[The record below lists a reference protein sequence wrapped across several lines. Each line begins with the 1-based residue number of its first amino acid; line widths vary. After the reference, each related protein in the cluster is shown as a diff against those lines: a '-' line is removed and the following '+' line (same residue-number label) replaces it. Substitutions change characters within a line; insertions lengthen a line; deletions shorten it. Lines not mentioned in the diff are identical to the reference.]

1 MRKQAVIAAALL
13 SLYALG
19 VNAEVKEA
27 APDHLL
33 IQDSRTIHAPPDK
46 LYAALTDV
54 AKWWN
59 REHTYSGDATHLSLK
74 AEAGG
79 CFCERWGNQSVV
91 HGRVIWAAPGHLL
104 RLDAALGPLQSLAEQ
119 CVASVLSVIVVQAR
133 VEADI
138 QARVVQIRQQVADT
152 SSDYDREKL
161 QERLAKLSGGVATVC
176 QWAGGSVCRR

>member
-19 VNAEVKEA
+19 ANAEVKEA

-33 IQDSRTIHAPPDK
+33 IQDSRTIHAPSDK

-104 RLDAALGPLQSLAEQ
+104 RLDAALGPLQSLAVQGVMTFTLKPAPEGTALQLEYRVNGSSVSGLDKIAPMANGMLMEQ
-119 CVASVLSVIVVQAR
+119 LQRLQSYAETGKVAP
-133 VEADI
+133 
-138 QARVVQIRQQVADT
+138 
-152 SSDYDREKL
+152 
-161 QERLAKLSGGVATVC
+161 AKP
-176 QWAGGSVCRR
+176 

>member
-19 VNAEVKEA
+19 ANAEVKED

-104 RLDAALGPLQSLAEQ
+104 RLDAALGPLQSLAVQGVMTFTLKPAPEGTALQLEYRVNGSSASGLDKIAPMANGMLMEQ
-119 CVASVLSVIVVQAR
+119 LQRLQSYAETGKVAP
-133 VEADI
+133 
-138 QARVVQIRQQVADT
+138 
-152 SSDYDREKL
+152 
-161 QERLAKLSGGVATVC
+161 AKP
-176 QWAGGSVCRR
+176 

>member
-1 MRKQAVIAAALL
+1 MRMRAVIATALL

-19 VNAEVKEA
+19 ANAEVKEA

-59 REHTYSGDATHLSLK
+59 NEHTYSGNAAHLSLK

-79 CFCERWGNQSVV
+79 CFCERWDNQSVA
-91 HGRVIWAAPGHLL
+91 HGQVIWAAPGHLL
-104 RLDAALGPLQSLAEQ
+104 RLGTALGPLQAMAVQGVMTFTLKPAPEGTALQFEYRVNGSSASGLDKLGPAVNGVLMEQ
-119 CVASVLSVIVVQAR
+119 L
-133 VEADI
+133 
-138 QARVVQIRQQVADT
+138 
-152 SSDYDREKL
+152 
-161 QERLAKLSGGVATVC
+161 ERLQHYAETGKSTAAKP
-176 QWAGGSVCRR
+176 

>member
-104 RLDAALGPLQSLAEQ
+104 RLDAALGPLQSLAVQGVMTFTLKPAPEGTALQLEYRVNGSSASGLDKIAPMANGMLMEQ
-119 CVASVLSVIVVQAR
+119 LQRLQSYAETGKVAP
-133 VEADI
+133 
-138 QARVVQIRQQVADT
+138 
-152 SSDYDREKL
+152 
-161 QERLAKLSGGVATVC
+161 AKP
-176 QWAGGSVCRR
+176 